1 MQSVINNM
9 SEAIDLSIIIV
20 SYNTQKLTVETVASV
35 EQSCLEEVKVGKYEI
50 FVSDNNSTDGSVEAI
65 EKYKK
70 TSKIKYLHI
79 LDNKKNL
86 GFAKGNNVA
95 VKKSKGRY
103 VLFLNPD
110 TVVYPKTLQTLIE
123 FMDTHQDA
131 GASTCKISI
140 PSGGIDEASHRGFP
154 TPWNAF
160 CHFSGLEKV
169 FPKSKIFAGYTQ
181 GWKDLNTIHTVPAI
195 VGAFMMVRRAAGEQI
210 GWWDEDYFFYGE
222 DLDFCFMLGE
232 KGWKIYYVP
241 TVSILHYG
249 GVSSGIKKQSQNI
262 TTANIERKI
271 MVQNARFDAMRIF
284 YKKHYMQKYPPFIT
298 WFVMQGIQILHKKNL
313 PKASA

>member
-1 MQSVINNM
+1 MNTVQ
-9 SEAIDLSIIIV
+9 LSIIIV
-20 SYNTQKLTVETVASV
+20 SYGTAKLTKETIESI
-35 EQSCLEEVKVGKYEI
+35 EKNCPDKVISGKYEI
-50 FVSDNNSTDGSVEAI
+50 FVSDNNSPDNTMDVLTL
-65 EKYKK
+65 YKK
-70 TSKIKYLHI
+70 TSKIKRFFI

-95 VKKSKGRY
+95 IAKASGKY

-110 TVVYPKTLQTLIE
+110 TVVHHNTLQTMLQ
-123 FMDTHQDA
+123 FMESHPDA
-131 GASTCKISI
+131 GAATCKVEI

-160 CHFSGLEKV
+160 CHFSGLEKM
-169 FPKSKIFAGYTQ
+169 FPTSRLFSGYTR
-181 GWKDLNTIHTVPAI
+181 GWENFETIHTVPAI
-195 VGAFMMVRRAAGEQI
+195 VGAFMMVKREAGESI

-222 DLDFCFMLGE
+222 DLDFCYMLGI

-249 GVSSGIKKQSQNI
+249 GVSSGIKKQSQTI

-271 MVQNARFDAMRIF
+271 RMQNARFDAMRIF
-284 YKKHYMQKYPPFIT
+284 YKKHYTTIYPSFVT
-298 WFVMQGIQILHKKNL
+298 WAVMQGIDYLHKKNL
-313 PKASA
+313 PKLASAKIGNSQ